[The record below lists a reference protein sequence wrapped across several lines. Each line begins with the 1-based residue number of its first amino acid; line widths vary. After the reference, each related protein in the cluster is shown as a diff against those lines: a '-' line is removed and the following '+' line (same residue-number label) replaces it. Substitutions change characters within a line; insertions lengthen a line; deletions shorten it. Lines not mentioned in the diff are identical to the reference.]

1 MLVGIFVISET
12 KLDKKFVSPQFE
24 KPNYKM
30 FRRDRTVRGSYGGGV
45 ILYIN

>member
-12 KLDKKFVSPQFE
+12 KLDENFLSPQFE

-30 FRRDRTVRGSYGGGV
+30 FRRDRLLEEAMVEVSF
-45 ILYIN
+45 YI